1 MFGIK
6 QSVDDTSLDADFEEA
21 NQYPFTVN
29 DANRTSSIS
38 CSASSF
44 EDADPLPKGKKQC
57 FCDEDKLLID
67 GPSVS

>member
-1 MFGIK
+1 M
-6 QSVDDTSLDADFEEA
+6 
-21 NQYPFTVN
+21 N

-57 FCDEDKLLID
+57 FCDEEKQLID
-67 GPSVS
+67 QDSVNQIKDYWRAQVAQQ